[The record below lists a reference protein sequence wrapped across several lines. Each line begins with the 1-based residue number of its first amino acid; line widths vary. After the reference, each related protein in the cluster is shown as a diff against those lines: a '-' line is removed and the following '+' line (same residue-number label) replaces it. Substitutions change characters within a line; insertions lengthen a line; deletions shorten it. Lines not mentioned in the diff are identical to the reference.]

1 MLHNSIMLLHLLST
15 TSHNLIYIILLQKTT
30 NTFNMDVRDLMAFKP
45 SQTPKRPA
53 AGEIPKTQDDM
64 DDDPADSYEARA
76 KKRKLAMKKA
86 QEVIRLMFLKTS
98 DLK

>member
-15 TSHNLIYIILLQKTT
+15 TSHNIKYLNLLQKTT
-30 NTFNMDVRDLMAFKP
+30 KTFNMDVRDLMAFKP

-86 QEVIRLMFLKTS
+86 QEVI
-98 DLK
+98 DLF